1 MTTQLFMIFETDNI
15 YINKKNKY
23 TEKSNL
29 LRVELFHIK
38 VGNLTFSIR
47 SFSFHSIHS
56 LYLGKQAEYT
66 KQIK

>member
-1 MTTQLFMIFETDNI
+1 MIFETDNI
-15 YINKKNKY
+15 NINKNTSIQK
-23 TEKSNL
+23 KSNL
-29 LRVELFHIK
+29 LRVELFDIK